1 MKYFLATE
9 ILLVLLAQSYYSH
22 LCDPEPSLL
31 VGTEF
36 TSQNIEV
43 VQTYTV
49 HQCQDRCYRK
59 AGCVAFML
67 EYNSTAVNTKHSCHL
82 INGNDF
88 QMTHNLCDSEKCFIS
103 GRLVIFEK
111 CCHDDDHDNNNII
124 NGGHVSHISI
134 VMPAEVPLPKSGPTA
149 QICVWADFT
158 LKDIDEL
165 SWLHE
170 PDKIKGKISE
180 VLGIN
185 VIESSIKKDI
195 LCYLSLLWAFKDSP
209 FTPQPDSPFGNV
221 DAAYEYFKELLVR
234 HCMKRPPF
242 CVQLYSMAEAKS
254 ITDYVLNTYFKHYK
268 LYKYA
273 FTPKV
278 RLNLTFEY
286 NGLPEEPA
294 EIEGEKEEPEGGANV
309 EITVEGDS
317 GIAEPEQMEN
327 EDPPAVKELK
337 TIINSTLSDQ
347 VQKLKMNMDEQLKT
361 NEETLLKKISA
372 AAGTERGPSRKSRKK

>member
-1 MKYFLATE
+1 
-9 ILLVLLAQSYYSH
+9 
-22 LCDPEPSLL
+22 
-31 VGTEF
+31 
-36 TSQNIEV
+36 
-43 VQTYTV
+43 
-49 HQCQDRCYRK
+49 
-59 AGCVAFML
+59 
-67 EYNSTAVNTKHSCHL
+67 
-82 INGNDF
+82 
-88 QMTHNLCDSEKCFIS
+88 
-103 GRLVIFEK
+103 
-111 CCHDDDHDNNNII
+111 
-124 NGGHVSHISI
+124 
-134 VMPAEVPLPKSGPTA
+134 MPAEVPLPKSGPTA

-195 LCYLSLLWAFKDSP
+195 LVDLFYFAYKFGRERCFNEEQQSAFLSIIKRTHEKAM
-209 FTPQPDSPFGNV
+209 DSPFGNV